1 MITRPV
7 LQRDLPILA
16 CAISAGIHAALVPEH
31 LEEGRAAAGG
41 FAVSA
46 VLLGVLAIALTYRV
60 TPFLLLAGGALMIG
74 LLVSYALA
82 ITTGVPILHPD
93 VEPVEG
99 LALFTKAV
107 EIAGPSP
114 GLEPGDSAEQSEL
127 LTVLRGAIDDLL
139 TDHQRRVLVAIALN
153 GVPIDV
159 LADRLGTT
167 RNALYKTLHD
177 ARRKLRLHLDER
189 GLSVETWLEEV
200 Q

>member
-1 MITRPV
+1 VTRPV
-7 LQRDLPILA
+7 LQRDVMILA

-60 TPFLLLAGGALMIG
+60 TPFLLFAAGALMTG

-99 LALFTKAV
+99 LAVFTKAV
-107 EIAGPSP
+107 EIAG
-114 GLEPGDSAEQSEL
+114 LVA
-127 LTVLRGAIDDLL
+127 AADLL
-139 TDHQRRVLVAIALN
+139 LKDLPELIRNPKGAL
-153 GVPIDV
+153 
-159 LADRLGTT
+159 T
-167 RNALYKTLHD
+167 
-177 ARRKLRLHLDER
+177 
-189 GLSVETWLEEV
+189 
-200 Q
+200 

>member
-1 MITRPV
+1 MTRPV
-7 LQRDLPILA
+7 LQRDVLILA

-46 VLLGVLAIALTYRV
+46 VLLAALAIALTYRV
-60 TPFLLLAGGALMIG
+60 TPILLFSAGALMTG

-107 EIAGPSP
+107 EIAG
-114 GLEPGDSAEQSEL
+114 LIAA
-127 LTVLRGAIDDLL
+127 VDLL
-139 TDHQRRVLVAIALN
+139 VPNLPIRHPKGAL
-153 GVPIDV
+153 
-159 LADRLGTT
+159 A
-167 RNALYKTLHD
+167 
-177 ARRKLRLHLDER
+177 
-189 GLSVETWLEEV
+189 
-200 Q
+200 

>member
-1 MITRPV
+1 VTRPV
-7 LQRDLPILA
+7 LQRDVLILA

-60 TPFLLLAGGALMIG
+60 TPFLLFAAGALMTG

-99 LALFTKAV
+99 LAVFTKAV
-107 EIAGPSP
+107 EIAG
-114 GLEPGDSAEQSEL
+114 LVA
-127 LTVLRGAIDDLL
+127 AADLL
-139 TDHQRRVLVAIALN
+139 LKDLPELIRNPKGAL
-153 GVPIDV
+153 I
-159 LADRLGTT
+159 
-167 RNALYKTLHD
+167 
-177 ARRKLRLHLDER
+177 
-189 GLSVETWLEEV
+189 
-200 Q
+200 